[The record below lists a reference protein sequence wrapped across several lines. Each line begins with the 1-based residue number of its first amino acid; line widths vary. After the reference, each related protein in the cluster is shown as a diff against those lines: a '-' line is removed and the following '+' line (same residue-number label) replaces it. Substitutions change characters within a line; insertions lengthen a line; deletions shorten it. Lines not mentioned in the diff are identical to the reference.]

1 MLLLILR
8 TIILYFLTL
17 LALKAMGKREVGQL
31 QPFELVVILIISE
44 MASISMQSNG
54 LPILNSIIPIIIIT
68 LLQITLA
75 LLNLKSEKFRII
87 FCGKP
92 NILIKNGI
100 LQQDEMRRTR
110 INLNDLAE
118 ELRNLGYFNI
128 DDINYAVLET
138 NGKISVLPKTDKR
151 PVETADLSLNL
162 AMENPAELI
171 ILDGHINQKA
181 MQNSGKNQSW
191 LDEKLKQ
198 NHIKS
203 PQDVF
208 VAGVYG
214 ADNFFFQLKEEN
226 NRHKKKAEGNQT

>member
-92 NILIKNGI
+92 TVLIKNGI

-110 INLNDLAE
+110 INLNDLSE
-118 ELRNLGYFNI
+118 ELRNMGFFNI
-128 DDINYAVLET
+128 DDINYAILET
-138 NGKISVLPKTDKR
+138 NGKISILPKTDKR

-162 AMENPAELI
+162 PMENPAELI
-171 ILDGHINQKA
+171 ILDGHVNKKA
-181 MQNSGKNQSW
+181 LENYGKDQSW
-191 LDEKLKQ
+191 LDEQLKQ
-198 NHIKS
+198 NQINS
-203 PQDVF
+203 PREVF

-214 ADNFFFQLKEEN
+214 ADNFFFQLKAEN
-226 NRHKKKAEGNQT
+226 DRHKKKAEGNQI